1 MFTEKIT
8 WDHSQRSIP
17 MALGITEDRA
27 AEITGSL
34 LFTEIDKAFT
44 AHSLFDDEDD
54 IPAEFSSKTAVLD
67 SVLDDLSN
75 HNEAIFAT
83 YEWTKYMVVA
93 SEEKRD
99 RLKGALS
106 MLYMMSG
113 QDKNKFIKEFKK
125 KVQRDANED

>member
-1 MFTEKIT
+1 MLTEKIK

-17 MALGITEDRA
+17 LALGITEDRA

-54 IPAEFSSKTAVLD
+54 IPAEFTTKTAVLD
-67 SVLDDLSN
+67 SVLDDLN
-75 HNEAIFAT
+75 NQNEAIFAT
-83 YEWTKYMVVA
+83 FEWTKYMVVA
-93 SEEKRD
+93 NEDRRD
-99 RLKGALS
+99 KLKGALS

-113 QDKNKFIKEFKK
+113 QDKNKFVKEFKK
-125 KVQRDANED
+125 RVQREGDDD